1 MVEQKQV
8 FNIEVPIPFN
18 MVLINRSKYL
28 DLIQKEEVW
37 PDLYILKA
45 KQIKAKVSF
54 VSIVVRERRKM

>member
-37 PDLYILKA
+37 PMVDD
-45 KQIKAKVSF
+45 
-54 VSIVVRERRKM
+54 